1 MPKGGILK
9 KPQTR
14 LSGAASA
21 IVPKR
26 SARARRPRRIVTVS
40 GRGARGYVPMRKA
53 ALAQFESLVELK
65 ALQALEVAPS
75 VKSITTQPRV
85 FEYTEGARRRRYTPD
100 VEIEVEIGAG
110 IEAVFLEV
118 KDDERFTPGSEAA
131 ERIQAALPYL
141 RQQGE
146 RLHIVLRSDL
156 IANEFDRE
164 LALLLGQR
172 PRRIRFRT
180 DINAALWDPEMG
192 TLPSAD
198 IQRRWE
204 DAKRQCDELLRR
216 IMNRDP
222 DDLLPVSTR

>member
-1 MPKGGILK
+1 M
-9 KPQTR
+9 
-14 LSGAASA
+14 
-21 IVPKR
+21 
-26 SARARRPRRIVTVS
+26 
-40 GRGARGYVPMRKA
+40 
-53 ALAQFESLVELK
+53 AQFESLVELK

-100 VEIEVEIGAG
+100 VEIEVEIGAA

-118 KDDERFTPGSEAA
+118 KDDETFTPDSEAA
-131 ERIQAALPYL
+131 ERIQAALSHL

-156 IANEFDRE
+156 IANELDQK
-164 LALLLGQR
+164 LALILGQR

-180 DINAALWDPEMG
+180 DIDPTIWDPEMG
-192 TLPSAD
+192 TVPSAD
-198 IQRRWE
+198 IQQRWE
-204 DAKRQCDELLRR
+204 DAKRECDELLRR
-216 IMNRDP
+216 ITNRDP